1 MQSEKPVFQGRIMR
15 KVLLDKQTA
24 IEYTSN
30 SLNIK
35 QSVGKARTC
44 LKTEASFGF
53 QAGGCLP
60 RRTGVCYCKIKNQY
74 DSQTEKRESDMTTRI
89 IGIGSYV
96 PDTVVTNKDLME
108 FLDTDDAWIRERTG
122 ICERRVSKEMGTC
135 ALAVEAAKRAVS
147 DAGIDPKEI
156 DLIVLATSSGDRAFP
171 AAAMDV
177 QAAIGAVN
185 AVGFDITAACSGFIF
200 GLHIAHSFFMSGIYK
215 TALIVGAEALSKVV
229 DWTDRG
235 TCILFGD
242 GAGAAVVRAS
252 EDGGIIKT
260 LMGSDGTK
268 GWTLECQA
276 RNLGNCLNGVK
287 PELGF
292 MKMDG
297 KEVFKFAVRKVPE
310 IVEDILKEAEMTP
323 EEIKYFVLHQAN
335 YRILEAASRRL
346 KIPMEKIPVNIDRY
360 GNTSAAS
367 IPILLDE
374 MKQEG
379 KLKRGDK
386 LVLAGFGSGMT
397 WGATLLEW

>member
-1 MQSEKPVFQGRIMR
+1 
-15 KVLLDKQTA
+15 
-24 IEYTSN
+24 
-30 SLNIK
+30 
-35 QSVGKARTC
+35 
-44 LKTEASFGF
+44 
-53 QAGGCLP
+53 
-60 RRTGVCYCKIKNQY
+60 
-74 DSQTEKRESDMTTRI
+74 MTTKI

-96 PDTVVTNKDLME
+96 PDTVVTNQDLMK

-122 ICERRVSKEMGTC
+122 ICERRVSKDMGTC
-135 ALAVEAAKRAVS
+135 GLTIEAAKRAID

-200 GLHIAHSFFMSGIYK
+200 GLHIAHSFFAAGIYK
-215 TALIVGAEALSKVV
+215 TALIIGAETLSKVV

-252 EDGGIIKT
+252 ETGIIRT

-276 RNLGNCLNGVK
+276 RNLGNCVNGIK

-297 KEVFKFAVRKVPE
+297 NEVFKFAVRKVPE
-310 IVEDILKEAEMTP
+310 IVAQILEDAQMDP

-335 YRILEAASRRL
+335 FRILEAASRRL
-346 KIPMEKIPVNIDRY
+346 KVPMDRIPVNIDRY

-367 IPILLDE
+367 VPILLDE
-374 MKQEG
+374 LKRDG
-379 KLKRGDK
+379 KLERGDK

>member
-1 MQSEKPVFQGRIMR
+1 
-15 KVLLDKQTA
+15 
-24 IEYTSN
+24 
-30 SLNIK
+30 
-35 QSVGKARTC
+35 
-44 LKTEASFGF
+44 
-53 QAGGCLP
+53 
-60 RRTGVCYCKIKNQY
+60 
-74 DSQTEKRESDMTTRI
+74 MTTKI

-96 PDTVVTNKDLME
+96 PDTVVTNQDLMK

-122 ICERRVSKEMGTC
+122 ICERRVSKDMGTC
-135 ALAVEAAKRAVS
+135 GLAIEAAKRAID

-200 GLHIAHSFFMSGIYK
+200 GLHIAHSFFAAGIYK
-215 TALIVGAEALSKVV
+215 TALIIGAETLSKVV

-252 EDGGIIKT
+252 ETGIIRT

-276 RNLGNCLNGVK
+276 RNLGNCVNGIK

-310 IVEDILKEAEMTP
+310 IVAQILEDAQMDP

-335 YRILEAASRRL
+335 FRILEAASRRL
-346 KIPMEKIPVNIDRY
+346 KVPMDRIPVNIDRY

-367 IPILLDE
+367 VPILLDE
-374 MKQEG
+374 LKRDG
-379 KLKRGDK
+379 KLERGDK
-386 LVLAGFGSGMT
+386 LVLAGFAKVLT
-397 WGATLLEW
+397 

>member
-1 MQSEKPVFQGRIMR
+1 
-15 KVLLDKQTA
+15 
-24 IEYTSN
+24 
-30 SLNIK
+30 
-35 QSVGKARTC
+35 
-44 LKTEASFGF
+44 
-53 QAGGCLP
+53 
-60 RRTGVCYCKIKNQY
+60 
-74 DSQTEKRESDMTTRI
+74 MTTKI

-96 PDTVVTNKDLME
+96 PDTVVTNQDLMK

-122 ICERRVSKEMGTC
+122 ICERRVSKDMGTC
-135 ALAVEAAKRAVS
+135 GLAIEAAKRAID

-200 GLHIAHSFFMSGIYK
+200 GLHIAHSFFAAGIYK
-215 TALIVGAEALSKVV
+215 TALIIGAETLSKVV

-252 EDGGIIKT
+252 ETGIIRT

-276 RNLGNCLNGVK
+276 RNLGNCVNGIK

-297 KEVFKFAVRKVPE
+297 QEVFKFAVRKVPE
-310 IVEDILKEAEMTP
+310 IVAQILEDAQMDP

-335 YRILEAASRRL
+335 FRILEAASRRL
-346 KIPMEKIPVNIDRY
+346 KVPMDRIPVNIDRY

-367 IPILLDE
+367 VPILLDE
-374 MKQEG
+374 LKRDG
-379 KLKRGDK
+379 KLERGDK

>member
-1 MQSEKPVFQGRIMR
+1 
-15 KVLLDKQTA
+15 
-24 IEYTSN
+24 
-30 SLNIK
+30 
-35 QSVGKARTC
+35 
-44 LKTEASFGF
+44 
-53 QAGGCLP
+53 
-60 RRTGVCYCKIKNQY
+60 
-74 DSQTEKRESDMTTRI
+74 MTTKI

-96 PDTVVTNKDLME
+96 PDTVVTNQDLMK

-122 ICERRVSKEMGTC
+122 ICERRVSKDMGTC
-135 ALAVEAAKRAVS
+135 GLAIEAAKRAID

-200 GLHIAHSFFMSGIYK
+200 GLHIAHSFFAAGIYK
-215 TALIVGAEALSKVV
+215 TALIIGAETLSKVV

-252 EDGGIIKT
+252 ETGIIRT

-276 RNLGNCLNGVK
+276 RNLGNCVNGIK

-310 IVEDILKEAEMTP
+310 IVAQILEDAQMDP

-335 YRILEAASRRL
+335 FRILEAASRRL
-346 KIPMEKIPVNIDRY
+346 KVPMDRIPINIDRY

-367 IPILLDE
+367 VPILLDE
-374 MKQEG
+374 LKRDG
-379 KLKRGDK
+379 KLERGDK

>member
-1 MQSEKPVFQGRIMR
+1 
-15 KVLLDKQTA
+15 
-24 IEYTSN
+24 
-30 SLNIK
+30 
-35 QSVGKARTC
+35 
-44 LKTEASFGF
+44 
-53 QAGGCLP
+53 
-60 RRTGVCYCKIKNQY
+60 
-74 DSQTEKRESDMTTRI
+74 MTTKI

-96 PDTVVTNKDLME
+96 PDTVVTNQDLMK

-122 ICERRVSKEMGTC
+122 ICERRVSKDMGTC
-135 ALAVEAAKRAVS
+135 GLAIEAAKRAID

-200 GLHIAHSFFMSGIYK
+200 GLHIAHSFFAAGIYK
-215 TALIVGAEALSKVV
+215 TALIIGAETLSKVV

-252 EDGGIIKT
+252 ETGIIRT

-276 RNLGNCLNGVK
+276 RNLGNCVNGIK

-310 IVEDILKEAEMTP
+310 IVAQILEDAQMDP

-335 YRILEAASRRL
+335 FRILEAASRRL
-346 KIPMEKIPVNIDRY
+346 KVPMDRIPVNIYRY

-367 IPILLDE
+367 VPILLDE
-374 MKQEG
+374 LKRDG
-379 KLKRGDK
+379 KLERGDK
-386 LVLAGFGSGMT
+386 LVLAGFGAGMT

>member
-1 MQSEKPVFQGRIMR
+1 
-15 KVLLDKQTA
+15 
-24 IEYTSN
+24 
-30 SLNIK
+30 
-35 QSVGKARTC
+35 
-44 LKTEASFGF
+44 
-53 QAGGCLP
+53 
-60 RRTGVCYCKIKNQY
+60 
-74 DSQTEKRESDMTTRI
+74 MTTKI

-96 PDTVVTNKDLME
+96 PDTVVTNQDLMK

-122 ICERRVSKEMGTC
+122 ICERRVSKDMGTC
-135 ALAVEAAKRAVS
+135 GLAIEAAKRAID

-200 GLHIAHSFFMSGIYK
+200 GLHIAHSFFAAGIYK
-215 TALIVGAEALSKVV
+215 TALIIGAETLSKVV

-252 EDGGIIKT
+252 ETGIIRT

-276 RNLGNCLNGVK
+276 RNLGNCVNGIK

-292 MKMDG
+292 MKMAG

-310 IVEDILKEAEMTP
+310 IVAQILEDAQMDP

-335 YRILEAASRRL
+335 FRILEAASRRL
-346 KIPMEKIPVNIDRY
+346 KVPMDRIPVNIDRY

-367 IPILLDE
+367 VPILLDE
-374 MKQEG
+374 LKRDG
-379 KLKRGDK
+379 KLERGDK

>member
-1 MQSEKPVFQGRIMR
+1 
-15 KVLLDKQTA
+15 
-24 IEYTSN
+24 
-30 SLNIK
+30 
-35 QSVGKARTC
+35 
-44 LKTEASFGF
+44 
-53 QAGGCLP
+53 
-60 RRTGVCYCKIKNQY
+60 
-74 DSQTEKRESDMTTRI
+74 MTTKI

-96 PDTVVTNKDLME
+96 PDTVVTNQDLMK

-122 ICERRVSKEMGTC
+122 ICERRVSKDMGTC
-135 ALAVEAAKRAVS
+135 GLAIEAAKRAID

-200 GLHIAHSFFMSGIYK
+200 GLHIAHSFFAAGIYK
-215 TALIVGAEALSKVV
+215 TALIIGAETLSKVV

-252 EDGGIIKT
+252 ETGIIRT

-276 RNLGNCLNGVK
+276 RNLGNCVNGIK

-297 KEVFKFAVRKVPE
+297 KAVFKFAVRKVPE
-310 IVEDILKEAEMTP
+310 IVAQILEDAQMDP

-335 YRILEAASRRL
+335 FRILEAASRRL
-346 KIPMEKIPVNIDRY
+346 KVPMDRIPVNIDRY

-367 IPILLDE
+367 VPILLDE
-374 MKQEG
+374 LKRDG
-379 KLKRGDK
+379 KLERGDK

>member
-1 MQSEKPVFQGRIMR
+1 
-15 KVLLDKQTA
+15 
-24 IEYTSN
+24 
-30 SLNIK
+30 
-35 QSVGKARTC
+35 
-44 LKTEASFGF
+44 
-53 QAGGCLP
+53 
-60 RRTGVCYCKIKNQY
+60 
-74 DSQTEKRESDMTTRI
+74 MTTKI

-96 PDTVVTNKDLME
+96 PDTVVTNQDLMK
-108 FLDTDDAWIRERTG
+108 FLDTDDAWIREMTG
-122 ICERRVSKEMGTC
+122 ICERRVSKDMGTC
-135 ALAVEAAKRAVS
+135 GLAIEAAKRAID

-200 GLHIAHSFFMSGIYK
+200 GLHIAHSFFAAGIYK
-215 TALIVGAEALSKVV
+215 TALIIGAETLSKVV

-252 EDGGIIKT
+252 ETGIIRT

-276 RNLGNCLNGVK
+276 RNLGNCVNGIK

-310 IVEDILKEAEMTP
+310 IVAQILEDAQMDP

-335 YRILEAASRRL
+335 FRILEAASRRL
-346 KIPMEKIPVNIDRY
+346 KVPMDRIPVNIDRY

-367 IPILLDE
+367 VPILLDE
-374 MKQEG
+374 LKRDG
-379 KLKRGDK
+379 KLERGDK

>member
-1 MQSEKPVFQGRIMR
+1 
-15 KVLLDKQTA
+15 
-24 IEYTSN
+24 
-30 SLNIK
+30 
-35 QSVGKARTC
+35 
-44 LKTEASFGF
+44 
-53 QAGGCLP
+53 
-60 RRTGVCYCKIKNQY
+60 
-74 DSQTEKRESDMTTRI
+74 MTTRI

-96 PDTVVTNKDLME
+96 PETVVTNKDLMKI
-108 FLDTDDAWIRERTG
+108 LDTDDAWIRERTG
-122 ICERRVSKEMGTC
+122 ICERRVSGEMGTC
-135 ALAVEAAKRAVS
+135 QLAVEAAKRAVD
-147 DAGIDPKEI
+147 DAGIDPREI
-156 DLIVLATSSGDRAFP
+156 DLIILATSSGDRAFP
-171 AAAMDV
+171 SAAMDV

-200 GLHIAHSFFMSGIYK
+200 GLHIAHSFFASGIYK
-215 TALIVGAEALSKVV
+215 TALIVGTETLSKVV
-229 DWTDRG
+229 DWSDRG

-252 EDGGIIKT
+252 DQGIIKT
-260 LMGSDGTK
+260 LIGSDGTK

-276 RNLGNCLNGVK
+276 RSLGNCLNGER

-310 IVEDILKEAEMTP
+310 IADQILKEADMRP
-323 EEIKYFVLHQAN
+323 EDIRYFVLHQAN
-335 YRILEAASRRL
+335 LRILEAASRRL
-346 KIPMEKIPVNIDRY
+346 GVPMEKIPVNIDRY

-379 KLKRGDK
+379 KLKKGDK

>member
-1 MQSEKPVFQGRIMR
+1 
-15 KVLLDKQTA
+15 
-24 IEYTSN
+24 
-30 SLNIK
+30 
-35 QSVGKARTC
+35 
-44 LKTEASFGF
+44 
-53 QAGGCLP
+53 
-60 RRTGVCYCKIKNQY
+60 
-74 DSQTEKRESDMTTRI
+74 MTTKI

-96 PDTVVTNKDLME
+96 PDTVVTNQDLMK

-122 ICERRVSKEMGTC
+122 ICERRVSKDMGTC
-135 ALAVEAAKRAVS
+135 GLAIEAAKRAID

-200 GLHIAHSFFMSGIYK
+200 GLHIAHSFFAAGIYK
-215 TALIVGAEALSKVV
+215 TALIIGAETLSKVV

-252 EDGGIIKT
+252 ETGIIRT

-276 RNLGNCLNGVK
+276 RNLGNCVNGIK

-310 IVEDILKEAEMTP
+310 IVAQILEDAQMDP

-335 YRILEAASRRL
+335 FRILEAATRRL
-346 KIPMEKIPVNIDRY
+346 KVPMDRIPVNIDRY

-367 IPILLDE
+367 VPILLDE
-374 MKQEG
+374 LKRDG
-379 KLKRGDK
+379 KLERGDK

>member
-1 MQSEKPVFQGRIMR
+1 
-15 KVLLDKQTA
+15 
-24 IEYTSN
+24 
-30 SLNIK
+30 
-35 QSVGKARTC
+35 
-44 LKTEASFGF
+44 
-53 QAGGCLP
+53 
-60 RRTGVCYCKIKNQY
+60 
-74 DSQTEKRESDMTTRI
+74 MTTKI

-96 PDTVVTNKDLME
+96 PDTVVTNQDLMK

-122 ICERRVSKEMGTC
+122 ICERRISKDMGTC
-135 ALAVEAAKRAVS
+135 GLAIEAAKRAID

-200 GLHIAHSFFMSGIYK
+200 GLHIAHSFFAAGIYK
-215 TALIVGAEALSKVV
+215 TALIIGAETLSKVV

-252 EDGGIIKT
+252 ETGIIRT

-276 RNLGNCLNGVK
+276 RNLGNCLNGIK

-310 IVEDILKEAEMTP
+310 IVAKILEDAQINP
-323 EEIKYFVLHQAN
+323 DEIKYFVLHQAN
-335 YRILEAASRRL
+335 FRILEAASRRL
-346 KIPMEKIPVNIDRY
+346 KVPMDRIPINIDRY

-367 IPILLDE
+367 VPILLDE
-374 MKQEG
+374 LKRDG
-379 KLKRGDK
+379 KLERGDK
-386 LVLAGFGSGMT
+386 LVLAGFGAGMT

>member
-1 MQSEKPVFQGRIMR
+1 
-15 KVLLDKQTA
+15 
-24 IEYTSN
+24 
-30 SLNIK
+30 
-35 QSVGKARTC
+35 
-44 LKTEASFGF
+44 
-53 QAGGCLP
+53 
-60 RRTGVCYCKIKNQY
+60 
-74 DSQTEKRESDMTTRI
+74 MTTKI

-96 PDTVVTNKDLME
+96 PDTVVTNQDLMK

-122 ICERRVSKEMGTC
+122 ICERRVSKDMGTC
-135 ALAVEAAKRAVS
+135 GLAIEAAKRAID

-177 QAAIGAVN
+177 QAAIEAVN

-200 GLHIAHSFFMSGIYK
+200 GLHIAHSFFAAGIYK
-215 TALIVGAEALSKVV
+215 TALIIGAETLSKVV

-252 EDGGIIKT
+252 ETGIIRT

-276 RNLGNCLNGVK
+276 RNLGNCVNGIK

-310 IVEDILKEAEMTP
+310 IVAQILEDAQMDP

-335 YRILEAASRRL
+335 FRILEAASRRL
-346 KIPMEKIPVNIDRY
+346 KVPMDRIPVNIERY

-367 IPILLDE
+367 VPILLDE
-374 MKQEG
+374 LKRDG
-379 KLKRGDK
+379 KLERGDK

>member
-1 MQSEKPVFQGRIMR
+1 
-15 KVLLDKQTA
+15 
-24 IEYTSN
+24 
-30 SLNIK
+30 
-35 QSVGKARTC
+35 
-44 LKTEASFGF
+44 
-53 QAGGCLP
+53 
-60 RRTGVCYCKIKNQY
+60 
-74 DSQTEKRESDMTTRI
+74 MTTKI

-96 PDTVVTNKDLME
+96 PDTVVTNQDLMK

-122 ICERRVSKEMGTC
+122 ICERRVSKDMGTC
-135 ALAVEAAKRAVS
+135 GLAIEAAKRAID

-177 QAAIGAVN
+177 QAAIEAVN

-200 GLHIAHSFFMSGIYK
+200 GLHIAHSFFAAGIYK
-215 TALIVGAEALSKVV
+215 TALIIGAETLSKVV
-229 DWTDRG
+229 DWTDRR

-252 EDGGIIKT
+252 ETGIIRT

-276 RNLGNCLNGVK
+276 RNLGNCVNGIK

-310 IVEDILKEAEMTP
+310 IVAQILEDAQMDP

-335 YRILEAASRRL
+335 FRILEAASRRL
-346 KIPMEKIPVNIDRY
+346 KVPMDRIPVNIDRY

-367 IPILLDE
+367 VPILLDE
-374 MKQEG
+374 LKRDG
-379 KLKRGDK
+379 KLERGDK

>member
-1 MQSEKPVFQGRIMR
+1 
-15 KVLLDKQTA
+15 
-24 IEYTSN
+24 
-30 SLNIK
+30 
-35 QSVGKARTC
+35 
-44 LKTEASFGF
+44 
-53 QAGGCLP
+53 
-60 RRTGVCYCKIKNQY
+60 
-74 DSQTEKRESDMTTRI
+74 MTTKI

-96 PDTVVTNKDLME
+96 PDTVVTNQDLMK

-122 ICERRVSKEMGTC
+122 ICERRVSKDMGTC
-135 ALAVEAAKRAVS
+135 GLAIEAAKRAID

-200 GLHIAHSFFMSGIYK
+200 GLHIAHSFFAAGIYK
-215 TALIVGAEALSKVV
+215 TALIIGAETLSKVV

-252 EDGGIIKT
+252 ETGIIRT

-276 RNLGNCLNGVK
+276 RNLGNCVNGIK

-310 IVEDILKEAEMTP
+310 IVAQILEDAQMDP

-335 YRILEAASRRL
+335 FRILEAASRKL
-346 KIPMEKIPVNIDRY
+346 KVPMDRIPVNIDRY

-367 IPILLDE
+367 VPILLDE
-374 MKQEG
+374 LKRDG
-379 KLKRGDK
+379 KLERGDK

>member
-1 MQSEKPVFQGRIMR
+1 
-15 KVLLDKQTA
+15 
-24 IEYTSN
+24 
-30 SLNIK
+30 
-35 QSVGKARTC
+35 
-44 LKTEASFGF
+44 
-53 QAGGCLP
+53 
-60 RRTGVCYCKIKNQY
+60 
-74 DSQTEKRESDMTTRI
+74 MTTKI

-96 PDTVVTNKDLME
+96 PDTVVTNQDLMK

-122 ICERRVSKEMGTC
+122 ICERRVSKDMGTC
-135 ALAVEAAKRAVS
+135 GLAIEAAKRAID

-200 GLHIAHSFFMSGIYK
+200 GLHIAHSFFAAGIYK
-215 TALIVGAEALSKVV
+215 TALIIGAETLSKVV

-252 EDGGIIKT
+252 ETGIIRT

-276 RNLGNCLNGVK
+276 RNLGNCVNGIK

-310 IVEDILKEAEMTP
+310 IVAQILEDAQMDP

-335 YRILEAASRRL
+335 FRILEAASRRL
-346 KIPMEKIPVNIDRY
+346 KVPMVRIPVNIDRY

-367 IPILLDE
+367 VPILLDE
-374 MKQEG
+374 LKRDG
-379 KLKRGDK
+379 KLERGDK

>member
-1 MQSEKPVFQGRIMR
+1 
-15 KVLLDKQTA
+15 
-24 IEYTSN
+24 
-30 SLNIK
+30 
-35 QSVGKARTC
+35 
-44 LKTEASFGF
+44 
-53 QAGGCLP
+53 
-60 RRTGVCYCKIKNQY
+60 
-74 DSQTEKRESDMTTRI
+74 MTTKI

-96 PDTVVTNKDLME
+96 PDTVVTNQDLMK

-122 ICERRVSKEMGTC
+122 ICERRVSKDMGTC
-135 ALAVEAAKRAVS
+135 GLAIEAAKRAID

-200 GLHIAHSFFMSGIYK
+200 GLHIAHSFFAAGIYK
-215 TALIVGAEALSKVV
+215 TALIIGAETLSKVV

-252 EDGGIIKT
+252 ETGIIRT

-276 RNLGNCLNGVK
+276 RNLGNCVNGIK

-297 KEVFKFAVRKVPE
+297 KEVFKFVVRKVPE
-310 IVEDILKEAEMTP
+310 IVAQILEDAQMDP

-335 YRILEAASRRL
+335 FRILEAASRRL
-346 KIPMEKIPVNIDRY
+346 KVPMDRIPVNIDRY

-367 IPILLDE
+367 VPILLDE
-374 MKQEG
+374 LKRDG
-379 KLKRGDK
+379 KLERGDK

>member
-1 MQSEKPVFQGRIMR
+1 
-15 KVLLDKQTA
+15 
-24 IEYTSN
+24 
-30 SLNIK
+30 
-35 QSVGKARTC
+35 
-44 LKTEASFGF
+44 
-53 QAGGCLP
+53 
-60 RRTGVCYCKIKNQY
+60 
-74 DSQTEKRESDMTTRI
+74 MTTKI

-96 PDTVVTNKDLME
+96 PDTVVTNQDLMK
-108 FLDTDDAWIRERTG
+108 FLDTADAWIRERTG
-122 ICERRVSKEMGTC
+122 ICERRVSKDMGTC
-135 ALAVEAAKRAVS
+135 GLAIEAAKRAID

-200 GLHIAHSFFMSGIYK
+200 GLHIAHSFFAAGIYK
-215 TALIVGAEALSKVV
+215 TALIIGAETLSKVV

-252 EDGGIIKT
+252 ETGIIRT

-276 RNLGNCLNGVK
+276 RNLGNCVNGIK

-310 IVEDILKEAEMTP
+310 IVAQILEDAQMDP

-335 YRILEAASRRL
+335 FRILEAASRRL
-346 KIPMEKIPVNIDRY
+346 KVPMDRIPVNIDRY

-367 IPILLDE
+367 VPILLDE
-374 MKQEG
+374 LKRDG
-379 KLKRGDK
+379 KLERGDK

>member
-1 MQSEKPVFQGRIMR
+1 
-15 KVLLDKQTA
+15 
-24 IEYTSN
+24 
-30 SLNIK
+30 
-35 QSVGKARTC
+35 
-44 LKTEASFGF
+44 
-53 QAGGCLP
+53 
-60 RRTGVCYCKIKNQY
+60 
-74 DSQTEKRESDMTTRI
+74 MTTKI

-96 PDTVVTNKDLME
+96 PDTVVTNQDLMK

-122 ICERRVSKEMGTC
+122 ICERRVSKDMGTC
-135 ALAVEAAKRAVS
+135 GLAIEAAKRAID

-200 GLHIAHSFFMSGIYK
+200 GLHIAHSFFAAGIYK
-215 TALIVGAEALSKVV
+215 TALIIGAETLSKVV

-252 EDGGIIKT
+252 ETGIIRT

-276 RNLGNCLNGVK
+276 RNLGNCVNGIK

-310 IVEDILKEAEMTP
+310 IVAQILEDAQMDP

-335 YRILEAASRRL
+335 FRILGGSFQKTQGSHGQNSGQYRPLRQYVGCLCSDSLRRT
-346 KIPMEKIPVNIDRY
+346 E
-360 GNTSAAS
+360 
-367 IPILLDE
+367 
-374 MKQEG
+374 EG
-379 KLKRGDK
+379 RK
-386 LVLAGFGSGMT
+386 A
-397 WGATLLEW
+397 

>member
-1 MQSEKPVFQGRIMR
+1 
-15 KVLLDKQTA
+15 
-24 IEYTSN
+24 
-30 SLNIK
+30 
-35 QSVGKARTC
+35 
-44 LKTEASFGF
+44 
-53 QAGGCLP
+53 
-60 RRTGVCYCKIKNQY
+60 
-74 DSQTEKRESDMTTRI
+74 MTTKI

-96 PDTVVTNKDLME
+96 PDTVVTNQDLMK

-122 ICERRVSKEMGTC
+122 ICERRVSKDMGTC
-135 ALAVEAAKRAVS
+135 GLAIEAAKRAID

-200 GLHIAHSFFMSGIYK
+200 GLHIAHSFFAAGIYK
-215 TALIVGAEALSKVV
+215 TALIIGAETLSKVV

-252 EDGGIIKT
+252 ETGIIRT

-276 RNLGNCLNGVK
+276 RNLGNCLNGIK

-310 IVEDILKEAEMTP
+310 IVAKILEDAQINP
-323 EEIKYFVLHQAN
+323 DEIKYFVLHQAN
-335 YRILEAASRRL
+335 FRILEAASRRL
-346 KIPMEKIPVNIDRY
+346 KVPMDRIPVNIDRY

-367 IPILLDE
+367 VPILLDE
-374 MKQEG
+374 LKRDG
-379 KLKRGDK
+379 KLERGDK

>member
-1 MQSEKPVFQGRIMR
+1 
-15 KVLLDKQTA
+15 
-24 IEYTSN
+24 
-30 SLNIK
+30 
-35 QSVGKARTC
+35 
-44 LKTEASFGF
+44 
-53 QAGGCLP
+53 
-60 RRTGVCYCKIKNQY
+60 
-74 DSQTEKRESDMTTRI
+74 MTTKI

-96 PDTVVTNKDLME
+96 PDTVVTNQDLMK

-122 ICERRVSKEMGTC
+122 ICERRVSKDMGTC
-135 ALAVEAAKRAVS
+135 GLAIEAAKRAID
-147 DAGIDPKEI
+147 DAGIDPKEL

-200 GLHIAHSFFMSGIYK
+200 GLHIAHSFFAAGIYK
-215 TALIVGAEALSKVV
+215 TALIIGAETLSKVV

-252 EDGGIIKT
+252 ETGIIRT

-276 RNLGNCLNGVK
+276 RNLGNCVNGIK

-310 IVEDILKEAEMTP
+310 IVAQILEDAQMDP

-335 YRILEAASRRL
+335 FRILEAASRRL
-346 KIPMEKIPVNIDRY
+346 KVPMDRIPVNIDRY

-367 IPILLDE
+367 VPILLDE
-374 MKQEG
+374 LKRDG
-379 KLKRGDK
+379 KLERGDK

>member
-1 MQSEKPVFQGRIMR
+1 
-15 KVLLDKQTA
+15 
-24 IEYTSN
+24 
-30 SLNIK
+30 
-35 QSVGKARTC
+35 
-44 LKTEASFGF
+44 
-53 QAGGCLP
+53 
-60 RRTGVCYCKIKNQY
+60 
-74 DSQTEKRESDMTTRI
+74 MTTKI

-96 PDTVVTNKDLME
+96 PDTVVTNQDLMK

-122 ICERRVSKEMGTC
+122 ICERRVSKDMGTC
-135 ALAVEAAKRAVS
+135 GLAIEAAKRAID

-185 AVGFDITAACSGFIF
+185 AVGFDITAACSGFFF
-200 GLHIAHSFFMSGIYK
+200 GLHIAPSFFAAGIYK
-215 TALIVGAEALSKVV
+215 TALIIGAETLSKVV

-252 EDGGIIKT
+252 ETGIIRT

-276 RNLGNCLNGVK
+276 RNLGNCVNGIK

-310 IVEDILKEAEMTP
+310 IVAQILEDAQMDP

-335 YRILEAASRRL
+335 FRILEAASRRL
-346 KIPMEKIPVNIDRY
+346 KVPMDRIPVNIDRY

-367 IPILLDE
+367 VPILLDE
-374 MKQEG
+374 LKRDG
-379 KLKRGDK
+379 KLERGDK

>member
-1 MQSEKPVFQGRIMR
+1 
-15 KVLLDKQTA
+15 
-24 IEYTSN
+24 
-30 SLNIK
+30 
-35 QSVGKARTC
+35 
-44 LKTEASFGF
+44 
-53 QAGGCLP
+53 
-60 RRTGVCYCKIKNQY
+60 
-74 DSQTEKRESDMTTRI
+74 MTTKI

-96 PDTVVTNKDLME
+96 PDTVVTNQDLMK

-122 ICERRVSKEMGTC
+122 ICERRVSKDMGTC
-135 ALAVEAAKRAVS
+135 GLAIEAAKRAID

-177 QAAIGAVN
+177 QAAIEAVN

-200 GLHIAHSFFMSGIYK
+200 GLHIAHSFFAAGIYK
-215 TALIVGAEALSKVV
+215 TALIIGAETLSKVV

-252 EDGGIIKT
+252 ETGIIRT

-276 RNLGNCLNGVK
+276 RNLGNCVNGIK

-297 KEVFKFAVRKVPE
+297 KEVFKFVVRKVPE
-310 IVEDILKEAEMTP
+310 IVAQILEDAQMDP

-335 YRILEAASRRL
+335 FRILEAASRRL
-346 KIPMEKIPVNIDRY
+346 KVPMDRIPVNIDRY

-367 IPILLDE
+367 VPILLDE
-374 MKQEG
+374 LKRDG
-379 KLKRGDK
+379 KLERGDK

>member
-1 MQSEKPVFQGRIMR
+1 
-15 KVLLDKQTA
+15 
-24 IEYTSN
+24 
-30 SLNIK
+30 
-35 QSVGKARTC
+35 
-44 LKTEASFGF
+44 
-53 QAGGCLP
+53 
-60 RRTGVCYCKIKNQY
+60 
-74 DSQTEKRESDMTTRI
+74 MTTKI

-96 PDTVVTNKDLME
+96 PDTVVTNQDLMK

-122 ICERRVSKEMGTC
+122 ICERRVSKDMGTC
-135 ALAVEAAKRAVS
+135 GLAIEAAKRAID
-147 DAGIDPKEI
+147 DAGIEPKEI

-200 GLHIAHSFFMSGIYK
+200 GLHIAHSFFAAGIYK
-215 TALIVGAEALSKVV
+215 TALIIGAETLSKVV

-252 EDGGIIKT
+252 ETGIIRT

-276 RNLGNCLNGVK
+276 RNLGNCVNGIK

-310 IVEDILKEAEMTP
+310 IVAQILEDAQMDP

-335 YRILEAASRRL
+335 FRILEAASRRL
-346 KIPMEKIPVNIDRY
+346 KVPMDRIPVNIDRY

-367 IPILLDE
+367 VPILLDE
-374 MKQEG
+374 LKRDG
-379 KLKRGDK
+379 KLERGDK

>member
-1 MQSEKPVFQGRIMR
+1 
-15 KVLLDKQTA
+15 
-24 IEYTSN
+24 
-30 SLNIK
+30 
-35 QSVGKARTC
+35 
-44 LKTEASFGF
+44 
-53 QAGGCLP
+53 
-60 RRTGVCYCKIKNQY
+60 
-74 DSQTEKRESDMTTRI
+74 MTTKI

-96 PDTVVTNKDLME
+96 PDTVVTNQDLMK

-122 ICERRVSKEMGTC
+122 ICERRVSKDMGTC
-135 ALAVEAAKRAVS
+135 GLAIEAAKRAID

-177 QAAIGAVN
+177 QAAIEAVN

-200 GLHIAHSFFMSGIYK
+200 GLHIAHSFFAAGIYK
-215 TALIVGAEALSKVV
+215 TALIIGAEPLRKVV
-229 DWTDRG
+229 DWTDLG

-252 EDGGIIKT
+252 ETGIIRT

-276 RNLGNCLNGVK
+276 RNLGNCVNGIK

-310 IVEDILKEAEMTP
+310 IVAQILEDAQMDP

-335 YRILEAASRRL
+335 FRILEAASRRL
-346 KIPMEKIPVNIDRY
+346 KVPMDRIPVNIDRY

-367 IPILLDE
+367 VPILLDE
-374 MKQEG
+374 LKRDG
-379 KLKRGDK
+379 KLERGDK

>member
-1 MQSEKPVFQGRIMR
+1 MATK
-15 KVLLDKQTA
+15 
-24 IEYTSN
+24 
-30 SLNIK
+30 
-35 QSVGKARTC
+35 
-44 LKTEASFGF
+44 
-53 QAGGCLP
+53 
-60 RRTGVCYCKIKNQY
+60 
-74 DSQTEKRESDMTTRI
+74 I

-96 PDTVVTNKDLME
+96 PDTVVTNQDLMK

-122 ICERRVSKEMGTC
+122 ICERRVSKDMGTC
-135 ALAVEAAKRAVS
+135 GLAIEAAKRAID

-200 GLHIAHSFFMSGIYK
+200 GLHIAHSFFAAGIYK
-215 TALIVGAEALSKVV
+215 TALIIGAETLSKVV

-252 EDGGIIKT
+252 ETGIIRT

-276 RNLGNCLNGVK
+276 RNLGNCVNGIK

-310 IVEDILKEAEMTP
+310 IVAQILEDAQMDP

-335 YRILEAASRRL
+335 FRILEAASRRL
-346 KIPMEKIPVNIDRY
+346 KVPMDRIPVNIDRY

-367 IPILLDE
+367 VPILLDE
-374 MKQEG
+374 LKRDG
-379 KLKRGDK
+379 KLERGDK

>member
-1 MQSEKPVFQGRIMR
+1 
-15 KVLLDKQTA
+15 
-24 IEYTSN
+24 
-30 SLNIK
+30 
-35 QSVGKARTC
+35 
-44 LKTEASFGF
+44 
-53 QAGGCLP
+53 
-60 RRTGVCYCKIKNQY
+60 
-74 DSQTEKRESDMTTRI
+74 MTTKI

-96 PDTVVTNKDLME
+96 PDTVVTNQDLMK
-108 FLDTDDAWIRERTG
+108 FLDTGDAWIRERTG
-122 ICERRVSKEMGTC
+122 ICERRVSKDMGTC
-135 ALAVEAAKRAVS
+135 GLAIEAAKRAID

-200 GLHIAHSFFMSGIYK
+200 GLHIAHSFFAAGIYK
-215 TALIVGAEALSKVV
+215 TALIIGAETLSKVV

-252 EDGGIIKT
+252 ETGIIRT

-276 RNLGNCLNGVK
+276 RNLGNCVNGIK

-310 IVEDILKEAEMTP
+310 IVAQILEDAQMDP

-335 YRILEAASRRL
+335 FRILEAASRRL
-346 KIPMEKIPVNIDRY
+346 KVPMDRIPVNIDRY

-367 IPILLDE
+367 VPILLDE
-374 MKQEG
+374 LKRDG
-379 KLKRGDK
+379 KLERGDK

>member
-1 MQSEKPVFQGRIMR
+1 
-15 KVLLDKQTA
+15 
-24 IEYTSN
+24 
-30 SLNIK
+30 
-35 QSVGKARTC
+35 
-44 LKTEASFGF
+44 
-53 QAGGCLP
+53 
-60 RRTGVCYCKIKNQY
+60 
-74 DSQTEKRESDMTTRI
+74 MTTKI

-96 PDTVVTNKDLME
+96 PDTVVTNQDLMK

-122 ICERRVSKEMGTC
+122 ICERRVSKDMGTC
-135 ALAVEAAKRAVS
+135 GLAIEAAKRAID

-200 GLHIAHSFFMSGIYK
+200 GLHIAHSFFAAGIYK
-215 TALIVGAEALSKVV
+215 TALIIGAETLSKVV

-242 GAGAAVVRAS
+242 GAGAAVARAS
-252 EDGGIIKT
+252 ETGIIRT

-276 RNLGNCLNGVK
+276 RNLGNCVNGIK

-310 IVEDILKEAEMTP
+310 IVAQILEDAQMDP

-335 YRILEAASRRL
+335 FRILEAASRRL
-346 KIPMEKIPVNIDRY
+346 KVPMDRIPVNIDRY

-367 IPILLDE
+367 VPILLDE
-374 MKQEG
+374 LKRDG
-379 KLKRGDK
+379 KLERGDK

>member
-1 MQSEKPVFQGRIMR
+1 
-15 KVLLDKQTA
+15 
-24 IEYTSN
+24 
-30 SLNIK
+30 
-35 QSVGKARTC
+35 
-44 LKTEASFGF
+44 
-53 QAGGCLP
+53 
-60 RRTGVCYCKIKNQY
+60 
-74 DSQTEKRESDMTTRI
+74 MTTKI

-96 PDTVVTNKDLME
+96 PDTVVTNQDLMK

-122 ICERRVSKEMGTC
+122 ICERRVSKDMGTC
-135 ALAVEAAKRAVS
+135 GLAIEAAKRAID

-200 GLHIAHSFFMSGIYK
+200 GLHIAHSFFAAGIYK
-215 TALIVGAEALSKVV
+215 TALIIGAETLSKVV

-252 EDGGIIKT
+252 ETGIIRT

-276 RNLGNCLNGVK
+276 RNLGNCVNGIK

-310 IVEDILKEAEMTP
+310 IVAQILEDAQMDP

-335 YRILEAASRRL
+335 FRILEAASRRL
-346 KIPMEKIPVNIDRY
+346 KVPMDRIPVNIERY

-367 IPILLDE
+367 VPILLDE
-374 MKQEG
+374 LKRDG
-379 KLKRGDK
+379 KLERGDK

>member
-1 MQSEKPVFQGRIMR
+1 
-15 KVLLDKQTA
+15 
-24 IEYTSN
+24 
-30 SLNIK
+30 
-35 QSVGKARTC
+35 
-44 LKTEASFGF
+44 
-53 QAGGCLP
+53 
-60 RRTGVCYCKIKNQY
+60 
-74 DSQTEKRESDMTTRI
+74 MTTKI

-96 PDTVVTNKDLME
+96 PDTVVTNQDLMK

-122 ICERRVSKEMGTC
+122 ICERRVSKDMGTC
-135 ALAVEAAKRAVS
+135 GLAIEAAKRAID

-200 GLHIAHSFFMSGIYK
+200 GLHIAHSFFAAGIYK
-215 TALIVGAEALSKVV
+215 TALIIGAETLSKVV

-252 EDGGIIKT
+252 ETGIIRT

-276 RNLGNCLNGVK
+276 RNLGNCVNGIK

-310 IVEDILKEAEMTP
+310 IVAQILEDAQMDP

-335 YRILEAASRRL
+335 FRILEAASRRL
-346 KIPMEKIPVNIDRY
+346 KVPMDRIPVNIDRY

-367 IPILLDE
+367 VPILLDE
-374 MKQEG
+374 LKRDG
-379 KLKRGDK
+379 KLERGNK

>member
-1 MQSEKPVFQGRIMR
+1 
-15 KVLLDKQTA
+15 
-24 IEYTSN
+24 
-30 SLNIK
+30 
-35 QSVGKARTC
+35 
-44 LKTEASFGF
+44 
-53 QAGGCLP
+53 
-60 RRTGVCYCKIKNQY
+60 
-74 DSQTEKRESDMTTRI
+74 MTTKI

-96 PDTVVTNKDLME
+96 PDTVVTNQDLMK

-122 ICERRVSKEMGTC
+122 ICERRVSKDMGTC
-135 ALAVEAAKRAVS
+135 GLAIEAAKRAID

-177 QAAIGAVN
+177 QAAIEAVN

-200 GLHIAHSFFMSGIYK
+200 GLHIAHSFFAAGIYK
-215 TALIVGAEALSKVV
+215 TALIIGAETLSKVV

-252 EDGGIIKT
+252 ETGIIRT

-276 RNLGNCLNGVK
+276 RNLGNCVNGIK

-297 KEVFKFAVRKVPE
+297 NEVFKFAVRKVPE
-310 IVEDILKEAEMTP
+310 IVAQILEDAQMDP

-335 YRILEAASRRL
+335 FRILEAASRRL
-346 KIPMEKIPVNIDRY
+346 KVPMDRIPVNIDRY

-367 IPILLDE
+367 VPILLDE
-374 MKQEG
+374 LKRDG
-379 KLKRGDK
+379 KLERGDK

>member
-1 MQSEKPVFQGRIMR
+1 
-15 KVLLDKQTA
+15 
-24 IEYTSN
+24 
-30 SLNIK
+30 
-35 QSVGKARTC
+35 
-44 LKTEASFGF
+44 
-53 QAGGCLP
+53 
-60 RRTGVCYCKIKNQY
+60 
-74 DSQTEKRESDMTTRI
+74 MTTKI

-96 PDTVVTNKDLME
+96 PDTVVTNQDLMK

-122 ICERRVSKEMGTC
+122 ICERRVSKDMGTC
-135 ALAVEAAKRAVS
+135 GLAIEAAKRAID

-200 GLHIAHSFFMSGIYK
+200 GLHIAHSFFAAGIYK
-215 TALIVGAEALSKVV
+215 TALIIGAETLSKVV

-252 EDGGIIKT
+252 ETGIIRT

-276 RNLGNCLNGVK
+276 RNLGNCVNGIK

-310 IVEDILKEAEMTP
+310 IVAQILEDVQMDP

-335 YRILEAASRRL
+335 FRILEAASRRL
-346 KIPMEKIPVNIDRY
+346 KVPMDRIPVNIDRY

-367 IPILLDE
+367 VPILLDE
-374 MKQEG
+374 LKRDG
-379 KLKRGDK
+379 KLERGDK